1 MGRNDEFQVGR
12 QPDEWMIS
20 SALMRGRITSEEA
33 ADLDPQNFGHL
44 TDKSKVK
51 EIKVKRSRKK

>member
-1 MGRNDEFQVGR
+1 MGRNDEFQTGR
-12 QPDEWMIS
+12 QPEEWMIS
-20 SALMRGRITSEEA
+20 GALMRGRITGEEA

-51 EIKVKRSRKK
+51 EIKLGKKK

>member
-1 MGRNDEFQVGR
+1 MGRNDEFHVGK

-20 SALMRGRITSEEA
+20 GALMRGRITGEEA

-44 TDKSKVK
+44 VDKSKVK
-51 EIKVKRSRKK
+51 EIKLGKKK